1 MRKNKFG
8 EYFNKCRTISGLS
21 LQDVADFLHLSK
33 PYIWGIEQGNNKP
46 PQRYDILNNLA
57 IKFDLTAKQRDDF
70 FDLASDDNDLPAD
83 IKFLLLKDKN
93 LQKQIRRNN
102 RGENHE

>member
-8 EYFNKCRTISGLS
+8 EYFNKCRTASGLS

-57 IKFDLTAKQRDDF
+57 IKFNLKDEQRDKL
-70 FDLASDDNDLPAD
+70 FDLATEENDLPAD
-83 IKFLLLKDKN
+83 IKLILLQDKT
-93 LQKQIRRNN
+93 LQKQIRENN
-102 RGENHE
+102 RGERQ